1 MVYRTQAEDTTI
13 EAERIFFNL
22 IGNLSIE
29 TRIMQYHRASIQ
41 SQQIWWDL
49 FKQNNNIANKEL
61 KREYINLRLGKEY
74 CSINKLVNTNFMIA
88 SEIDLAITL
97 GEIFDNLNILYYLGG
112 GLASSFW
119 GERRQTAD
127 ADIVVILEPE
137 KVQELIAALSIEF
150 YVSEIAI
157 DDVISGRTNS
167 FNVIHTASVIKADIY
182 PINHNNDF
190 DLSAMSRRKQVQP
203 FSTNNSIYIASAED
217 IILQKLRWY
226 KLTKNQSEKQWR
238 DILGVLK
245 ARRNELNYNY
255 LKHWSD
261 LLQVSPELE
270 KAIEQG
276 TLPE

>member
-49 FKQNNNIANKEL
+49 FKQDNNITNKQL

-74 CSINKLVNTNFMIA
+74 CSVNKLVDIDFMIA
-88 SEIDLAITL
+88 SEIDLAVTL

-150 YVSEIAI
+150 YISETAI
-157 DDVISGRTNS
+157 DDVMRSRTNS

-182 PINHNNDF
+182 PINQSNDF

-255 LKHWSD
+255 LKHWSNQ
-261 LLQVSPELE
+261 LNVSPELE
-270 KAIEQG
+270 KAIDQA